1 MNEFICNHTL
11 KLRTL
16 AGMDLKVISFGVIL
30 LTSLVRSFEMPNVE
44 FIKTFAETNDRDNLN
59 FHFSEE
65 FSQEVFQW
73 HKSQYKRFTN

>member
-1 MNEFICNHTL
+1 MNEFICNQTL
-11 KLRTL
+11 KLSTL
-16 AGMDLKVISFGVIL
+16 TTMDLKVILFGVIFL
-30 LTSLVRSFEMPNVE
+30 ASVVRSFEMPNVE
-44 FIKTFAETNDRDNLN
+44 FIKKFAETNDRDNLN

>member
-1 MNEFICNHTL
+1 MNEFICNQTL
-11 KLRTL
+11 KLSTL
-16 AGMDLKVISFGVIL
+16 TTMDLKVILFGVIFL
-30 LTSLVRSFEMPNVE
+30 ASVVRSFEMPNVE
-44 FIKTFAETNDRDNLN
+44 FIKKFAETNDRDNLI